1 MIILPAIDI
10 LDQQPVRL
18 YQGDY
23 EQKECVGDSIG
34 DIAKAFEQQG
44 ARYVHMVDLNG
55 AKEGKK
61 INQDIIVKT
70 AQSLQIPVEVGGGIR
85 SMEDVRFY
93 LEQEKLAVGIDCK
106 NGMVCGHGWLQES
119 ELQYIDF
126 AIQMEAMG
134 VKTIIVTDISRDG
147 TMTGPNTKM
156 LAELK
161 KTVSIDIIASGGIR
175 DITHIEAL
183 KQLDIYGAIT
193 GKAMYAETLSLSQ
206 AIALCGEA

>member
-61 INQDIIVKT
+61 INQDIIVHR
-70 AQSLQIPVEVGGGIR
+70 VC
-85 SMEDVRFY
+85 RFR
-93 LEQEKLAVGIDCK
+93 LRLAVASA
-106 NGMVCGHGWLQES
+106 VWRTF
-119 ELQYIDF
+119 DF
-126 AIQMEAMG
+126 IWSM
-134 VKTIIVTDISRDG
+134 
-147 TMTGPNTKM
+147 
-156 LAELK
+156 
-161 KTVSIDIIASGGIR
+161 
-175 DITHIEAL
+175 AL
-183 KQLDIYGAIT
+183 RVLFWERQP
-193 GKAMYAETLSLSQ
+193 
-206 AIALCGEA
+206 

>member
-70 AQSLQIPVEVGGGIR
+70 AQSLQIPVWRTFDFIW
-85 SMEDVRFY
+85 SM
-93 LEQEKLAVGIDCK
+93 
-106 NGMVCGHGWLQES
+106 
-119 ELQYIDF
+119 
-126 AIQMEAMG
+126 
-134 VKTIIVTDISRDG
+134 
-147 TMTGPNTKM
+147 
-156 LAELK
+156 
-161 KTVSIDIIASGGIR
+161 
-175 DITHIEAL
+175 AL
-183 KQLDIYGAIT
+183 RVLFWERQP
-193 GKAMYAETLSLSQ
+193 
-206 AIALCGEA
+206 

>member
-70 AQSLQIPVEVGGGIR
+70 AQSLQIPV
-85 SMEDVRFY
+85 
-93 LEQEKLAVGIDCK
+93 
-106 NGMVCGHGWLQES
+106 

>member
-70 AQSLQIPVEVGGGIR
+70 AQSLQILSGAWHCACYSG
-85 SMEDVRFY
+85 
-93 LEQEKLAVGIDCK
+93 
-106 NGMVCGHGWLQES
+106 NGSHRES
-119 ELQYIDF
+119 GVF
-126 AIQMEAMG
+126 AG
-134 VKTIIVTDISRDG
+134 STRTI
-147 TMTGPNTKM
+147 
-156 LAELK
+156 
-161 KTVSIDIIASGGIR
+161 
-175 DITHIEAL
+175 
-183 KQLDIYGAIT
+183 
-193 GKAMYAETLSLSQ
+193 
-206 AIALCGEA
+206 